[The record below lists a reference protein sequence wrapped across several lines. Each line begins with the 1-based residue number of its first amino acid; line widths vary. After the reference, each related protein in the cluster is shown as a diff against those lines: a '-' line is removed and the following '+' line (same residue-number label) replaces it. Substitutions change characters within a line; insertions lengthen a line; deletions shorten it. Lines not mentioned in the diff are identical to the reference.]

1 MENVSKKEDMNVLFE
16 RINALDKHLK
26 EERAK
31 ENLLK
36 KQREDKKNL
45 KLKKESDNE
54 NLLLE
59 KALLNDT
66 SKEAR
71 NQGKEILAD
80 MATLAVQSVF
90 GENMYVDIN
99 ISEKDGIPQADV
111 VVFKKYDY
119 GIIEV
124 DPSGND
130 GGGLADIV
138 SLALLMGVRQINGSK
153 NYAPNI
159 FDEPSKYISEG
170 YYSEKFAEFLP
181 SMVNYSKRQT
191 IVATHDLPLIDTG
204 DVVYK
209 ISLDDTT
216 GISHINKII

>member
-1 MENVSKKEDMNVLFE
+1 MENLKEMDMLSE
-16 RINALDKHLK
+16 LMGRISNIDKHIK

-31 ENLLK
+31 QGLLQKQKNDKEALK
-36 KQREDKKNL
+36 KKKI
-45 KLKKESDNE
+45 EDNE
-54 NLLLE
+54 VLLMQ

-90 GENMYVDIN
+90 GDNMYVDIN
-99 ISEKDGIPQADV
+99 ITEKDGIPQADV
-111 VVFKKYDY
+111 TVFKKYDY
-119 GIIEV
+119 GVIEV

-138 SLALLMGVRQINGSK
+138 SLALFMGVRQINGDK
-153 NYAPNI
+153 NFAPNVL
-159 FDEPSKYISEG
+159 DEPSKYVSDG
-170 YYSEKFAEFLP
+170 SLSEKFAEFLP

-191 IVATHDLPLIDTG
+191 IVATHDIPLMEAG

-209 ISLDDTT
+209 MTLDKNT
-216 GISHINKII
+216 GISHVNKVI

>member
-1 MENVSKKEDMNVLFE
+1 MENLKKVDILDELME
-16 RINALDKHLK
+16 RINNMDKHIK

-31 ENLLK
+31 QGLLQKQKNDKEALK
-36 KQREDKKNL
+36 KKKI
-45 KLKKESDNE
+45 EDNE
-54 NLLLE
+54 VLLMQ

-99 ISEKDGIPQADV
+99 ITEKDGIPQADV
-111 VVFKKYDY
+111 TVFKKYDY
-119 GIIEV
+119 GVIEV

-138 SLALLMGVRQINGSK
+138 SLALFMGVRQINGDK
-153 NYAPNI
+153 NFAPNVL
-159 FDEPSKYISEG
+159 DEPSKYVSDG
-170 YYSEKFAEFLP
+170 YLSEKFAEFLP

-191 IVATHDLPLIDTG
+191 IVATHDIPLMEAG

-209 ISLDDTT
+209 MILDKNT
-216 GISHINKII
+216 GISYINKVI

>member
-1 MENVSKKEDMNVLFE
+1 MENLKEMDILSELMG
-16 RINALDKHLK
+16 RISNIDKHIK

-31 ENLLK
+31 QGLLQKQKNDKEALK
-36 KQREDKKNL
+36 KKKI
-45 KLKKESDNE
+45 EDNE
-54 NLLLE
+54 VLLIQ

-99 ISEKDGIPQADV
+99 ITEKDGIPQADV
-111 VVFKKYDY
+111 TVFKKYDY
-119 GIIEV
+119 GVIEV

-138 SLALLMGVRQINGSK
+138 SLALFMGVRQINGDK
-153 NYAPNI
+153 NFAPNVL
-159 FDEPSKYISEG
+159 DEPSKYVSDG
-170 YYSEKFAEFLP
+170 SLSEKFAEFLP

-191 IVATHDLPLIDTG
+191 IVATHDIPLMEAG

-209 ISLDDTT
+209 MTLDKNT
-216 GISHINKII
+216 GISHVNKVI

>member
-1 MENVSKKEDMNVLFE
+1 MDNLNEMDMLGVLMD
-16 RINALDKHLK
+16 RIDIIDKHIK

-31 ENLLK
+31 KSLLE
-36 KQREDKKNL
+36 KQRNDKEALKN
-45 KLKKESDNE
+45 KKIKDNE
-54 NLLLE
+54 VLLMQ

-99 ISEKDGIPQADV
+99 ITEKDGIPQADV
-111 VVFKKYDY
+111 TVFKKYDY
-119 GIIEV
+119 GVIEV

-138 SLALLMGVRQINGSK
+138 SLALFMGIRQINGAK
-153 NYAPNI
+153 NFAPNVL
-159 FDEPSKYISEG
+159 DEPSKYVSDG
-170 YYSEKFAEFLP
+170 YLSEKFAEFLP

-191 IVATHDLPLIDTG
+191 IVATHDIPLMEAG

-209 ISLDDTT
+209 MTLDKNT
-216 GISHINKII
+216 GISHVNKII

>member
-1 MENVSKKEDMNVLFE
+1 MENLKEMDMLSE
-16 RINALDKHLK
+16 LMGRISNIDKHIK

-31 ENLLK
+31 QGLLQKQKNDKESLK
-36 KQREDKKNL
+36 KKKI
-45 KLKKESDNE
+45 EDNE
-54 NLLLE
+54 VLLMQ

-90 GENMYVDIN
+90 GDNMYVDIN
-99 ISEKDGIPQADV
+99 ITEKDGIPQADV
-111 VVFKKYDY
+111 TVFKKYDY
-119 GIIEV
+119 GVIEV

-138 SLALLMGVRQINGSK
+138 SLALFMGVRQINGDK
-153 NYAPNI
+153 NFAPNVL
-159 FDEPSKYISEG
+159 DEPSKYVSDG
-170 YYSEKFAEFLP
+170 SLSEKFAEFLP

-191 IVATHDLPLIDTG
+191 IVATHDIPLMEAG

-209 ISLDDTT
+209 MTLDKNT
-216 GISHINKII
+216 GISHVNKVI

>member
-1 MENVSKKEDMNVLFE
+1 MENLKEMDMLSE
-16 RINALDKHLK
+16 LMGRISNIDKHIK

-31 ENLLK
+31 QGLLQKQKNDKEALRK
-36 KQREDKKNL
+36 KKIE
-45 KLKKESDNE
+45 DNE
-54 NLLLE
+54 VLLMQ
-59 KALLNDT
+59 KTLLNDT

-90 GENMYVDIN
+90 GDNMYVDIN
-99 ISEKDGIPQADV
+99 ITEKDGIPQADV
-111 VVFKKYDY
+111 TVFKKYDY
-119 GIIEV
+119 GVIEV

-138 SLALLMGVRQINGSK
+138 SLALFMGVRQINGDK
-153 NYAPNI
+153 NFAPNVL
-159 FDEPSKYISEG
+159 DEPSKYVSEG
-170 YYSEKFAEFLP
+170 SLSEKFAEFLP

-191 IVATHDLPLIDTG
+191 IVATHDIPLMEAG

-209 ISLDDTT
+209 MTLDKNT
-216 GISHINKII
+216 GISHVNKVI

>member
-1 MENVSKKEDMNVLFE
+1 MDNLNEMDMLGVLMD
-16 RINALDKHLK
+16 RIDIIDKHIK

-31 ENLLK
+31 KSLLE
-36 KQREDKKNL
+36 KQRNDKEALKN
-45 KLKKESDNE
+45 KKIKDNE
-54 NLLLE
+54 VLLMQ

-99 ISEKDGIPQADV
+99 ITEKDGIPQADV
-111 VVFKKYDY
+111 TVLKKYDY
-119 GIIEV
+119 GVIEV

-138 SLALLMGVRQINGSK
+138 SLALFMGIRQINGAK
-153 NYAPNI
+153 NFAPNVL
-159 FDEPSKYISEG
+159 DEPSKYVSDG
-170 YYSEKFAEFLP
+170 YLSEKFAEFLP

-191 IVATHDLPLIDTG
+191 IVATHDIPLMEAG

-209 ISLDDTT
+209 MTLDKNT
-216 GISHINKII
+216 GISHVNKII

>member
-1 MENVSKKEDMNVLFE
+1 MDNLNEMDMLGVLMD
-16 RINALDKHLK
+16 RIDIIDKHIK

-31 ENLLK
+31 KSLLE
-36 KQREDKKNL
+36 KQRNDKETLKN
-45 KLKKESDNE
+45 KKIKDNE
-54 NLLLE
+54 VLLMQ

-99 ISEKDGIPQADV
+99 ITEKDGIPQADV
-111 VVFKKYDY
+111 TVFKKYDY
-119 GIIEV
+119 GVIEV

-138 SLALLMGVRQINGSK
+138 SLALFMGIRQINGAK
-153 NYAPNI
+153 NFAPNVL
-159 FDEPSKYISEG
+159 DEPSKYVSDG
-170 YYSEKFAEFLP
+170 YLSEKFAEFLP

-191 IVATHDLPLIDTG
+191 IVATHDIPLMEAG

-209 ISLDDTT
+209 MTLDKNT
-216 GISHINKII
+216 GISHVNKII

>member
-1 MENVSKKEDMNVLFE
+1 MEDLKKVDMLDE
-16 RINALDKHLK
+16 LMDRISNIDKHIK

-31 ENLLK
+31 QGLLQKQKNDKEALK
-36 KQREDKKNL
+36 KKKI
-45 KLKKESDNE
+45 EDNE
-54 NLLLE
+54 VLLMQ

-99 ISEKDGIPQADV
+99 ITEKDGIPQADV
-111 VVFKKYDY
+111 TVFKKYDY
-119 GIIEV
+119 GVIEV

-138 SLALLMGVRQINGSK
+138 SLALFMGVRQINGAK
-153 NYAPNI
+153 NFAPNV
-159 FDEPSKYISEG
+159 FDEPSKYVSDG
-170 YYSEKFAEFLP
+170 YLSEKFAEFLP

-191 IVATHDLPLIDTG
+191 IVATHDIPLMEAG

-209 ISLDDTT
+209 MTLDKNT
-216 GISHINKII
+216 GISHVNKVI

>member
-1 MENVSKKEDMNVLFE
+1 MENLKEMDMLSE
-16 RINALDKHLK
+16 LMGRISNIDKHIK

-31 ENLLK
+31 QGLLQKQKNDKEALK
-36 KQREDKKNL
+36 KKKI
-45 KLKKESDNE
+45 EDNE
-54 NLLLE
+54 VLLIQ

-99 ISEKDGIPQADV
+99 ITEKDGIPQADV
-111 VVFKKYDY
+111 TVFKKYDY
-119 GIIEV
+119 GVIEV

-138 SLALLMGVRQINGSK
+138 SLALFMGVRQINGDK
-153 NYAPNI
+153 NFAPNVL
-159 FDEPSKYISEG
+159 DEPSKYVSDG
-170 YYSEKFAEFLP
+170 SLSEKFAEFLP

-191 IVATHDLPLIDTG
+191 IVATHDIPLMEAG

-209 ISLDDTT
+209 MTLDKNT
-216 GISHINKII
+216 GISHVNKVI